1 VSEVLVMKRNVSLF
15 LCVAVLMAVSACSNE
30 APPAAPPP
38 PEVIVAAPVQR
49 DVPVYMELVGQAVG
63 FQDVEIRA
71 RVEGFLETVAFTEG
85 SLVRKGQLLYKI
97 DPKPLQAVLA
107 SAKANLATSQA
118 RLEKAVNDVKRLT
131 PLAAQQAVSQ
141 QELDNAASQRDA
153 AIAQVDAGKAA
164 VEKAE
169 FDLSYTT
176 ITAPLDGLI
185 GTTKVKAGNLVGRGE
200 STLLVTISQIDPIFF
215 RAGIAEAEYLKVA
228 RRFMERQAMGAV
240 RGGKTPVQ
248 LILADGTVHPHEG
261 FLDAVERNVDTL
273 TGTIALQIKFD
284 NPERILRPGQFGRV
298 RFVIEQRK
306 DALLVPQRAV
316 QELQNLYNVAVVGAD
331 NKVSFRTVK
340 VGPREGTLWVIE
352 EGLKP
357 GERVVVEGLQRL
369 REGATVN
376 PKPAPAEAA
385 RGETTS
391 AEAPAATVRAAGA
404 KAEVK

>member
-1 VSEVLVMKRNVSLF
+1 MKRYERLF
-15 LCVAVLMAVSACSNE
+15 LCIVLLMAASACSKE

-38 PEVIVAAPVQR
+38 PEVMVTEPIQR

-85 SLVRKGQLLYKI
+85 TLVRKGQLLYKI
-97 DPKPLQAVLA
+97 DPKPLQAAVA
-107 SAKANLATSQA
+107 NAKANLATWQA
-118 RLEKAVNDVKRLT
+118 RLEKSKNDVARLK

-141 QELDNAASQRDA
+141 QELDNAMAAQDASV
-153 AIAQVDAGKAA
+153 AQVDAAKAA

-176 ITAPLDGLI
+176 ISAPLDGLI

-215 RAGIAEAEYLKVA
+215 RAGIAEAEYLRVA
-228 RRFMERQAMGAV
+228 RRFSEAQAQGGAQ
-240 RGGKTPVQ
+240 RAKTPVQ

-261 FLDAVERNVDTL
+261 FLDAVERNVDTT

-284 NPERILRPGQFGRV
+284 NPERLVRPGQFGRV
-298 RFVIEQRK
+298 KFVIDQK
-306 DALLVPQRAV
+306 IGALLVPQRAV
-316 QELQNLYNVAVVGAD
+316 QELQNLNSLAVVGPD
-331 NKVSFRTVK
+331 NKVSFRTVT
-340 VGPREGTLWVIE
+340 VGPREGSLWVIE

-357 GERVVVEGLQRL
+357 GERVIVEGLQRV
-369 REGATVN
+369 REGATVA
-376 PKPAPAEAA
+376 PKTVPAEAA
-385 RGETTS
+385 
-391 AEAPAATVRAAGA
+391 PAGA
-404 KAEVK
+404 AKTGEVK

>member
-1 VSEVLVMKRNVSLF
+1 MKRNASLF
-15 LCVAVLMAVSACSNE
+15 LCIVVLMAVSACSKE

-38 PEVIVAAPVQR
+38 PDVMVAAPIQR

-97 DPKPLQAVLA
+97 DPKPLQAILA
-107 SAKANLATSQA
+107 NAKANLATSQA
-118 RLEKAVNDVKRLT
+118 RLEKARNDVNRFK
-131 PLAAQQAVSQ
+131 PLVAQQAVSQ
-141 QELDNAASQRDA
+141 QELDNAISAQDA
-153 AIAQVDAGKAA
+153 ALAQVDAGRAA

-169 FDLSYTT
+169 FDLGYTT
-176 ITAPLDGLI
+176 ISAPLDGLI

-200 STLLVTISQIDPIFF
+200 STLLVTISQIDPILF

-228 RRFMERQAMGAV
+228 RRFTEEQAQGVVRQ
-240 RGGKTPVQ
+240 GKTPIQ

-261 FLDAVERNVDTL
+261 RLDAVERNVDTL

-284 NPERILRPGQFGRV
+284 NPERIVRPGQFGRV
-298 RFVIEQRK
+298 KFVIDQKK

-316 QELQNLYNVAVVGAD
+316 QELQNLYNLAVVGAD
-331 NKVSFRTVK
+331 NKVSFRTIK

-357 GERVVVEGLQRL
+357 GERVIVEGLQRVS
-369 REGATVN
+369 EGAVVN
-376 PKPAPAEAA
+376 PKPAPAETKPAEA
-385 RGETTS
+385 PS
-391 AEAPAATVRAAGA
+391 AEAAPKGAA
-404 KAEVK
+404 KAGEVK

>member
-1 VSEVLVMKRNVSLF
+1 MKRNASLF
-15 LCVAVLMAVSACSNE
+15 LCIVVLMAVSACSKE

-38 PEVIVAAPVQR
+38 PDVMVAAPIQR

-97 DPKPLQAVLA
+97 DPKPLQAILA
-107 SAKANLATSQA
+107 NAKANLATSQA
-118 RLEKAVNDVKRLT
+118 RLEKARNDVNRFK
-131 PLAAQQAVSQ
+131 PLVAQQAVSQ
-141 QELDNAASQRDA
+141 QELDNAISAQDA
-153 AIAQVDAGKAA
+153 ALAQVDAGRAA

-169 FDLSYTT
+169 FDLGYTT
-176 ITAPLDGLI
+176 ISAPLDGLI

-200 STLLVTISQIDPIFF
+200 STLLVTISQIDPILF

-228 RRFMERQAMGAV
+228 RRFTEEQAQGVVRQ
-240 RGGKTPVQ
+240 GKTPIQ

-261 FLDAVERNVDTL
+261 RLDAVERNVDTL

-284 NPERILRPGQFGRV
+284 NPERIVRPGQFGRV
-298 RFVIEQRK
+298 KFVIDQKK

-316 QELQNLYNVAVVGAD
+316 QELQNIYNLAVVGAD

-376 PKPAPAEAA
+376 PKPVPAETKPAGAPSAEAA
-385 RGETTS
+385 QKG
-391 AEAPAATVRAAGA
+391 AA
-404 KAEVK
+404 KAGEVK

>member
-1 VSEVLVMKRNVSLF
+1 MKRNASLF
-15 LCVAVLMAVSACSNE
+15 LCIVVLMAVSACSKE

-38 PEVIVAAPVQR
+38 PDVMVTAPIQR

-97 DPKPLQAVLA
+97 DPKPLQAILA
-107 SAKANLATSQA
+107 NAKANLATSQA
-118 RLEKAVNDVKRLT
+118 RLEKARNDVNRFK
-131 PLAAQQAVSQ
+131 PLVAQQAVSQ
-141 QELDNAASQRDA
+141 QELDNAISAQDA
-153 AIAQVDAGKAA
+153 ALAQVDAGRAA

-169 FDLSYTT
+169 FDLGYTT
-176 ITAPLDGLI
+176 ISAPLDGLI

-200 STLLVTISQIDPIFF
+200 STLLVTISQIDPILF

-228 RRFMERQAMGAV
+228 RRFTEEQAQGVVRQ
-240 RGGKTPVQ
+240 GKTPIQ

-261 FLDAVERNVDTL
+261 RLDAVERNVDTL

-284 NPERILRPGQFGRV
+284 NPERIVRPGQFGRV
-298 RFVIEQRK
+298 KFVIDQKK

-316 QELQNLYNVAVVGAD
+316 QELQNLYNLAVVGAD
-331 NKVSFRTVK
+331 NKVNFRTVK

-376 PKPAPAEAA
+376 PKPVPAETKPAGAPSAEAA
-385 RGETTS
+385 PKG
-391 AEAPAATVRAAGA
+391 AA
-404 KAEVK
+404 KAGEVK